1 MPTAAPRADVACRAS
16 PDGRPHRPQS
26 KPGHRPRRP
35 GKPTGSVR
43 RSSPLP
49 SCVLQMAPLSPAQA
63 ATTTRSR
70 PQLRPQDRIR
80 SQTPDRRPFA
90 GARHPLRP
98 HSARSSSAGHR
109 WPAARHA
116 SWLTLITSS
125 GRHIMRR
132 SMRQA
137 PSAASTRPPRRT
149 AAVCAF
155 SLTSRITQRERR
167 SPLASAAPRLRK
179 INSAQRPS
187 AAGRATAGSA
197 SCSAAGAG
205 PSLAT
210 RSPSVIPAS
219 ASALAPAVK
228 RTMSMLCYGRAPAV
242 RQPAWYPVRAAA
254 E

>member
-1 MPTAAPRADVACRAS
+1 V
-16 PDGRPHRPQS
+16 
-26 KPGHRPRRP
+26 
-35 GKPTGSVR
+35 
-43 RSSPLP
+43 
-49 SCVLQMAPLSPAQA
+49 
-63 ATTTRSR
+63 
-70 PQLRPQDRIR
+70 
-80 SQTPDRRPFA
+80 
-90 GARHPLRP
+90 
-98 HSARSSSAGHR
+98 
-109 WPAARHA
+109 
-116 SWLTLITSS
+116 
-125 GRHIMRR
+125 
-132 SMRQA
+132 RQA

-197 SCSAAGAG
+197 SSSATGAG
-205 PSLAT
+205 PSSAT